1 MTKEEQR
8 IREYVKYV
16 LREDVESLDEKAKKR
31 FGLKDYWRR
40 FKNALVS
47 NPASRAAMVF
57 IEDLKKDGI
66 DVSSELETLIN
77 EKAKE
82 YYDEESEDEDDADLL
97 FNQVFRQLR
106 SDPKVRQVISNERK
120 KIDTIN
126 VPERN
131 RSLGDEE
138 AMEIAQSY
146 ISGLAIHHNIEVSRK
161 TEQEILDMCERRYPE
176 IRENL
181 RDKRQAIKAMFAIL
195 NKKFGRG
202 IRR

>member
-1 MTKEEQR
+1 MMKEEQR

-16 LREDVESLDEKAKKR
+16 LKEEVGSLDEKAKKK

-40 FKNALVS
+40 FKNAFVS

-66 DVSSELETLIN
+66 NVSSELESLIN
-77 EKAKE
+77 ERAKE
-82 YYDEESEDEDDADLL
+82 YYEEESEDEDDADLL

-106 SDPKVRQVISNERK
+106 SDPKVRQAITNERRK
-120 KIDTIN
+120 GDVANT
-126 VPERN
+126 PERN
-131 RSLGDEE
+131 RALGDDE
-138 AMEIAQSY
+138 AAEIAQSY
-146 ISGLAIHHNIEVSRK
+146 ISGLEMYHNTEVSRTTK
-161 TEQEILDMCERRYPE
+161 QEIFDMCERKYPE
-176 IRENL
+176 IKEKL
-181 RDKRQAIKAMFAIL
+181 KDKRLATKAMFTIL